1 MDVSATF
8 TPIAIELIDRVF
20 PTAITFHQHGA
31 ATYDPE
37 TGAVAE
43 TETDHAIS
51 AGVLSRK
58 RVEEGGVEETYEIS
72 VWIHHGASGLG
83 FLPTTADSFTYDGVL
98 WRITAVEPTYSSA
111 SLIASKITARG
122 A

>member
-8 TPIAIELIDRVF
+8 TPLAIELIDRVF
-20 PTAITFHQHGA
+20 PSDVIFHQHGT

-37 TGAVAE
+37 TGAVTE

-51 AGVLSRK
+51 AGVLNRK
-58 RVEEGGVEETYEIS
+58 RVEEGGVGETFEIT
-72 VWIHHGASGLG
+72 VWVHHGAGGLD

-98 WRITAVEPTYSSA
+98 WRVTAVDPTYSSA